1 MSHPTKQASAV
12 DAPPLVPEG
21 FDTDV
26 YIVLDEIGQ
35 LGRVYRETDEEGAD
49 RETVIR
55 QLVDG
60 EYHRPVRIV
69 AFNTAQR
76 WSRDVTEEIA
86 REIKDRASRKGEEL
100 TGPVQAFVEWEMER
114 AERRRR
120 AKGKKSPAE
129 AGPLSTP

>member
-1 MSHPTKQASAV
+1 MAEPIKAAV

-35 LGRVYRETDEEGAD
+35 LGRVYRETDEERAD
-49 RETVIR
+49 RETVFR
-55 QLVDG
+55 QLIDG
-60 EYHRPVRIV
+60 DYDRPVRIV

-76 WSRDVTEEIA
+76 WSRDVTELA
-86 REIKDRASRKGEEL
+86 VRDQRDRASRKGEEL

-120 AKGKKSPAE
+120 NAPVA
-129 AGPLSTP
+129 